1 VNKGADGAEAAGADV
16 TGSRDEVLAAVR
28 GSRAAVAGLV
38 FSGLFVTGWLLLRQS
53 PGLDD
58 TDAEIIEYYADS
70 GNRRASALAG
80 LYIVPFAAIAFIWFL
95 AALRDRYVRAAARE
109 NTLLST
115 VHLVA
120 GALFAASLFIVSA
133 IELALVWLAD
143 EAAGTIDVSSA
154 RAVLAFGEAN
164 ADIMALR
171 SAAVFVAVSST
182 RAVRSGLF
190 PRVYALIGLLIA
202 ITLLLVYDNWPVT
215 ALLVPAWVGVSSILV
230 LVARPHRELS
240 SGN

>member
-1 VNKGADGAEAAGADV
+1 MTVDEP
-16 TGSRDEVLAAVR
+16 TRDEAHDNAHDDALEAVR
-28 GSRAAVAGLV
+28 GSRAAVAGVV
-38 FSGLFVTGWLLLRQS
+38 FSALFVVGWLLLRSS
-53 PGLDD
+53 PSLDD
-58 TDAEIIEYYADS
+58 SDATIVDYYADA
-70 GNRRASALAG
+70 GNRRASSLAG
-80 LYIVPFAAIAFIWFL
+80 LYVVPFAAIAFTWFL
-95 AALRDRYVRAAARE
+95 AALRDRYVRASVRE

-120 GALFAASLFIVSA
+120 GALFVASLFIVSA
-133 IELALVWLAD
+133 TELALVWLAD
-143 EAAGTIDVSSA
+143 QADGAIDISSA
-154 RAVLAFGEAN
+154 RAVLALGEAN

-202 ITLLLVYDNWPVT
+202 VTLLLVYDNWPVT
-215 ALLVPAWVGVSSILV
+215 ALLVPAWVGASSIIV
-230 LVARPHRELS
+230 LMARPHRELS

>member
-1 VNKGADGAEAAGADV
+1 MEHEAVGVD
-16 TGSRDEVLAAVR
+16 SRDVVLAAVR

-38 FSGLFVTGWLLLRQS
+38 FSGLFVAGWLLLRTS
-53 PGLDD
+53 PHLDD
-58 TDAEIIEYYADS
+58 SDATIVDYYADA

-80 LYIVPFAAIAFIWFL
+80 LYVVPFAAIAFIWFL
-95 AALRDRYVRAAARE
+95 AALRDRYVRAATRE

-120 GALFAASLFIVSA
+120 GALFAASMFIVA
-133 IELALVWLAD
+133 ATELALVWLSEQAG
-143 EAAGTIDVSSA
+143 GTIDISSA
-154 RAVLAFGEAN
+154 RAVLALGEAN

-190 PRVYALIGLLIA
+190 PKSYALVGVLVAL
-202 ITLLLVYDNWPVT
+202 TLLLVYDDWPFT

-230 LVARPHRELS
+230 LVARPHRDLTG
-240 SGN
+240 GN